1 MTHEIDGFPAWMR
14 LAAALLIGTLGGV
27 GMWSVVV
34 VLPAVQ
40 AEFAVDRGAASLPY
54 SLTMIGYAVGSVFMG
69 RWTDRVGIFKP
80 VVAGA
85 LALGLGYVAAGF
97 ARNLWEFALA
107 QAILIAAIGSSP
119 LFGPLMADVSW
130 WFRKYRGFALS
141 ICATGNYFAG
151 TLWPPVINYFMQFYG
166 WRATMIGMGIFLMIV
181 MLPLAFLFR
190 RPAPL
195 ARETPASMAAA
206 RADDAR
212 MARPFGLSPNMAQM
226 LIAVAGVACCVAMSM
241 PQVHIVAYCSD
252 LGYGVARGAE
262 MLSIMMAF
270 GIVSRLVSGYISD
283 KIGGLKTLLIGSFLQ
298 GVALAL
304 YVIFDGLTSL
314 YVVSALFGLFQGGIV
329 PSYALIVREY
339 FPAREAATRVSI
351 ALTATMLGMALG
363 GWLTGVI
370 FDWTGSYDI
379 AFLNGLAWNFLN
391 LSIAVFLL
399 MRARGGSSRAAPA
412 MA

>member
-1 MTHEIDGFPAWMR
+1 
-14 LAAALLIGTLGGV
+14 
-27 GMWSVVV
+27 
-34 VLPAVQ
+34 
-40 AEFAVDRGAASLPY
+40 
-54 SLTMIGYAVGSVFMG
+54 
-69 RWTDRVGIFKP
+69 
-80 VVAGA
+80 
-85 LALGLGYVAAGF
+85 
-97 ARNLWEFALA
+97 
-107 QAILIAAIGSSP
+107 
-119 LFGPLMADVSW
+119 
-130 WFRKYRGFALS
+130 LS

-151 TLWPPVINYFMQFYG
+151 ALWPPVINYFMQFYG

-212 MARPFGLSPNMAQM
+212 MARPFGLSPNMAQI